1 MKHKLIVLSAC
12 LSGLFASAAYA
23 APDCVG
29 TQKPFFEASEVKWEW
44 NENMKAY
51 EHMVCGDA
59 KTPGKPFVQ
68 MLKFPPNYAGKR
80 HNHPIDRVVMV
91 QGGKWISTTYD
102 GPKGAAEEHV
112 LTAGM
117 QYYEPAYYDHSF
129 MTGPE
134 GAIIYV
140 LGWSGPTR
148 GSTRTTSTRTERSA
162 ASPWLLKGSTDVGPF
177 SLHVV
182 RHLQARR
189 FRPQTGQ
196 RHRFR
201 ARGLRIHAGQ
211 PILPGGFDPV
221 E

>member
-1 MKHKLIVLSAC
+1 MKNTVIALSA
-12 LSGLFASAAYA
+12 LLTGLFASAAHA

-29 TQKPFFEASEVKWEW
+29 TQKPFFDASEVKWEW
-44 NENMKAY
+44 NEGMKAY

-102 GPKGAAEEHV
+102 GPKGAAEAHV

-134 GAIIYV
+134 GAVIYV
-140 LGWSGPTR
+140 LGWSGPNTR
-148 GSTRTTSTRTERSA
+148 LD
-162 ASPWLLKGSTDVGPF
+162 PNYK
-177 SLHVV
+177 
-182 RHLQARR
+182 
-189 FRPQTGQ
+189 
-196 RHRFR
+196 
-201 ARGLRIHAGQ
+201 HA
-211 PILPGGFDPV
+211 D
-221 E
+221 